1 MKLAAVAMV
10 RNEADII
17 ESFVRHN
24 LQYLDRLV
32 VVDHNSDDGTAEIL
46 LQLQRENLPL
56 TVERETILAF
66 NQAHRLTQ
74 DARNLAVA
82 EKPDWIFCLDA
93 DEFIRAPSRAA
104 LESVLD
110 GTPGDAVV
118 IPWQTYLP
126 SEKVHDPRN
135 PLAQARE
142 RPRIDPIP
150 EMKVVLSRK
159 LASGNDW
166 LLAHGNH
173 GVSRADASGAQQLLH
188 TETLDGIALAHFP
201 IRSPDQLVKKVTL
214 GWFGHR
220 LLLGREEA
228 ETTQQGWHWREL
240 FKRYAAGHWPDRAEM
255 RGLTIGT
262 YIYKG
267 DSVAGKTKPLN
278 LVHDPLPLQPLRYT
292 SLKSQS
298 AHVALVRWIEA
309 LLSRSRAAG

>member
-10 RNEADII
+10 RNEADIV

-24 LQYLDRLV
+24 LQFLDRLV

-46 LQLQRENLPL
+46 LKLQLENLPI
-56 TVERETILAF
+56 TIEKEHVLAF

-74 DARNLAVA
+74 AARQLATTHQ
-82 EKPDWIFCLDA
+82 PDWIFCLDA

-104 LESVLD
+104 LESALD
-110 GTPGDAVV
+110 GMPGAAVT

-126 SEKVHDPRN
+126 SEKVVDPRN

-142 RPRIDPIP
+142 RPRVDPIP
-150 EMKVVLSRK
+150 ELKVVLSRK
-159 LASGNDW
+159 LALGNDW

-173 GVSRADASGAQQLLH
+173 GVSQPDESGTHQVLPAPQV
-188 TETLDGIALAHFP
+188 EGVALAHFP
-201 IRSPDQLVKKVTL
+201 MRSPDQLVKKVTL

-220 LLLGREEA
+220 LLLGAEA
-228 ETTQQGWHWREL
+228 DTTQQGWHWREL
-240 FKRYAAGHWPDRAEM
+240 HKRYAAGHWPDRNEM

-267 DSVAGKTKPLN
+267 DPVAGKTKPLN
-278 LVHDPLPLQPLRYT
+278 LTTDPLPLPALRYT

-298 AHVALVRWIEA
+298 AHVALVRWIET
-309 LLSRSRAAG
+309 LLARSRPAG

>member
-93 DEFIRAPSRAA
+93 DEFIRTPSRAA

-126 SEKVHDPRN
+126 SEDE
-135 PLAQARE
+135 L
-142 RPRIDPIP
+142 
-150 EMKVVLSRK
+150 
-159 LASGNDW
+159 
-166 LLAHGNH
+166 
-173 GVSRADASGAQQLLH
+173 RAEL
-188 TETLDGIALAHFP
+188 
-201 IRSPDQLVKKVTL
+201 IR
-214 GWFGHR
+214 
-220 LLLGREEA
+220 GREEI
-228 ETTQQGWHWREL
+228 EQ
-240 FKRYAAGHWPDRAEM
+240 
-255 RGLTIGT
+255 IG
-262 YIYKG
+262 
-267 DSVAGKTKPLN
+267 
-278 LVHDPLPLQPLRYT
+278 R
-292 SLKSQS
+292 
-298 AHVALVRWIEA
+298 AHV
-309 LLSRSRAAG
+309 

>member
-10 RNEADII
+10 RNEADIV

-24 LQYLDRLV
+24 LQYLDRIV
-32 VVDHNSDDGTAEIL
+32 VVDHNSDDGTAGIL
-46 LQLQRENLPL
+46 ANLQREGLPI
-56 TVERETILAF
+56 TIERETTLAF
-66 NQAHRLTQ
+66 NQAERLTD
-74 DARNLAVA
+74 DARNLAIA
-82 EKPDWIFCLDA
+82 HKPDWIFCLDA
-93 DEFIRAPSRAA
+93 DEFLRTPSRAA

-142 RPRIDPIP
+142 RPRVDPIP
-150 EMKVVLSRK
+150 ELKVVLSRK
-159 LASGNDW
+159 LASGSDW

-173 GVSRADASGAQQLLH
+173 GVSRADASGKHELLH

-201 IRSPDQLVKKVTL
+201 MRSPDQLVKKVTL

-220 LLLGREEA
+220 LLLGPEA
-228 ETTQQGWHWREL
+228 ETTAQGWHWREL
-240 FKRYAAGHWPDRAEM
+240 YKRYAAGHWPDRNEL
-255 RGLTIGT
+255 RQLCVGT

-267 DSVAGKTKPLN
+267 DAQAGRTKPLH
-278 LVHDPLPLQPLRYT
+278 LVNDPLPLQPLRYT
-292 SLKSQS
+292 ELRAQS
-298 AHVALVRWIEA
+298 AHVGIVRWIET
-309 LLSRSRAAG
+309 LLARSRPAE